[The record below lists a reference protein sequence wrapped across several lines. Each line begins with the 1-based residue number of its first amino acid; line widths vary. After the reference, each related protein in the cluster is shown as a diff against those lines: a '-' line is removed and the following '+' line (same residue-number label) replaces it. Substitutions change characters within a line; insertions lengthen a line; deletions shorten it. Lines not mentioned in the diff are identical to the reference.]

1 MAKVNEIVVWN
12 RTFIS
17 DLVGHGNIIA
27 MRFGTEE
34 QVWNGKQCFF
44 FFFREISLSNSDKV
58 ILFVFWM
65 FVTFSLLTKAI
76 SPLNYISRKK
86 PRWKVA

>member
-12 RTFIS
+12 RASIS
-17 DLVGHGNIIA
+17 RLVGNGNIIA

-34 QVWNGKQCFF
+34 QVWNEKQCLF
-44 FFFREISLSNSDKV
+44 FFFREISPSNSNK

-76 SPLNYISRKK
+76 SPPK
-86 PRWKVA
+86 PHF

>member
-17 DLVGHGNIIA
+17 ALFGNGNIIA

-44 FFFREISLSNSDKV
+44 FFSGKFPSQT
-58 ILFVFWM
+58 
-65 FVTFSLLTKAI
+65 VTK
-76 SPLNYISRKK
+76 
-86 PRWKVA
+86 

>member
-12 RTFIS
+12 RASIS
-17 DLVGHGNIIA
+17 RLVGNGNIIA

-44 FFFREISLSNSDKV
+44 FSGKFPPQTITKFCLFFGCLSHFLSSQKQ
-58 ILFVFWM
+58 FP
-65 FVTFSLLTKAI
+65 
-76 SPLNYISRKK
+76 PLNHISRKNPDGK
-86 PRWKVA
+86 

>member
-44 FFFREISLSNSDKV
+44 FFSGKFPSQT
-58 ILFVFWM
+58 
-65 FVTFSLLTKAI
+65 VTK
-76 SPLNYISRKK
+76 
-86 PRWKVA
+86 